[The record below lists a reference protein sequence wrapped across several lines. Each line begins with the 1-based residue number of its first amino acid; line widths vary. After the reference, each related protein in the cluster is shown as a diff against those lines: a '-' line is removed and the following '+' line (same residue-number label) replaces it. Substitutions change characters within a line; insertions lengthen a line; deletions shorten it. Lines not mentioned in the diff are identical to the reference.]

1 MSGRRQEKR
10 PVEGGAG
17 LNVNPFAAM
26 NGEGLPQG
34 KIQKSSPVEGVARGS
49 RVEIRREKAGR
60 GGKTVTTLS
69 AFATHLTQRDLERLL
84 KDLKQSCACGGTLK
98 DRVLELQGDVRE
110 RAFEA
115 LKARGFKPVQAGG

>member
-1 MSGRRQEKR
+1 MSGKRQEKR
-10 PVEGGAG
+10 STQGGERLNLNPFGDLQSAGLPEGKTQKARPVEGLA
-17 LNVNPFAAM
+17 
-26 NGEGLPQG
+26 
-34 KIQKSSPVEGVARGS
+34 KGS

-98 DRVLELQGDVRE
+98 GRILELQGDVCE
-110 RAFEA
+110 RVGTELA
-115 LKARGFKPVQAGG
+115 ARGFKPVRAGG